1 MYLHLILPIA
11 IFLTV
16 LAGCFAGL
24 FWRLA
29 TRFDVRYCTAEWLD
43 GFSLESYAPMERLL
57 GKDDA
62 AFLASQPG
70 YRPEIVRRLMAERRR
85 IFTAYL
91 GHLVRDFNQLVRVG
105 KLMIVYSTQ
114 DRQEFAR
121 LLWRQQMRFY
131 TGVCLVRVQVAI
143 YPLGW
148 SGSLGLGWSG
158 QAEAHR
164 LVAALTA
171 LRNQVVELSSPS
183 AAQFD
188 LA

>member
-1 MYLHLILPIA
+1 MYFHLILPIA

-16 LAGCFAGL
+16 LAACFAAL
-24 FWRLA
+24 LWRLA

-70 YRPEIVRRLMAERRR
+70 YHPKILRRLMAERRR
-85 IFTAYL
+85 IFIAYL
-91 GHLVRDFNQLVRVG
+91 EHLVRDFNQLIRVG

-114 DRQEFAR
+114 DRQDFAR
-121 LLWRQQMRFY
+121 LLWRQQVRFY
-131 TGVCLVRVQVAI
+131 VGVYLVRVQVAI

-148 SGSLGLGWSG
+148 SGSLGWSG

-164 LVAALTA
+164 LVAALAA

-183 AAQFD
+183 QAQFD
-188 LA
+188 IA